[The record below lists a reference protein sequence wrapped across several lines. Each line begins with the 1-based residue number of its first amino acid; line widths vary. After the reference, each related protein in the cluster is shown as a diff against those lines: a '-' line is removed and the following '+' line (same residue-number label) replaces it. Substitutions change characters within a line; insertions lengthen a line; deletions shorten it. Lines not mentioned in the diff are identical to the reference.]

1 MYFDTRLWGYTKG
14 VRGRIF
20 GAVAIGILA
29 VLFGIARLA
38 LLGWLIA
45 RIFQGASLRTK
56 TKWRP
61 RPLHLP

>member
-1 MYFDTRLWGYTKG
+1 MYFDTRLWGYTQG
-14 VRGRIF
+14 VRLRIF

-45 RIFQGASLRTK
+45 RIFRA
-56 TKWRP
+56 RP
-61 RPLHLP
+61 WKRCCGLSPVLLSS